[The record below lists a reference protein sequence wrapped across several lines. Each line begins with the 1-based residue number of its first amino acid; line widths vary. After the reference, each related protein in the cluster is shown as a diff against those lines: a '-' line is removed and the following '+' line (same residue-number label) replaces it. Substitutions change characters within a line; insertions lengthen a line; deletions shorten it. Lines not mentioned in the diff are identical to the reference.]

1 MKDFECYG
9 EDSARRHRVD
19 CVRRQIHQDLMHLG
33 QRSQHNM
40 GGGTLIKLSSRSLRA
55 ICIPSSSAHRAL

>member
-33 QRSQHNM
+33 QLSQHNM
-40 GGGTLIKLSSRSLRA
+40 GGGTLIKCPRA
-55 ICIPSSSAHRAL
+55 AFERFERLTI